1 MGVNPLA
8 PFSQPMPA
16 LKPCAVFQEEEEE
29 AWLASMPAWRRDILR
44 KKLEE
49 ER

>member
-1 MGVNPLA
+1 
-8 PFSQPMPA
+8 MPCVV
-16 LKPCAVFQEEEEE
+16 LQEQEEE
-29 AWLASMPAWRRDILR
+29 ARLAMMPAWRRDILR